1 MSISFLPI
9 SIITSLVLFPI
20 LLFLMHGFDSDD
32 FLKIILLN
40 QQKKENETQSQLISE
55 QIKNEYY
62 EYCVKYKKP
71 NYLYHDLPNYFYA
84 KN

>member
-1 MSISFLPI
+1 MVK
-9 SIITSLVLFPI
+9 SLGLI
-20 LLFLMHGFDSDD
+20 QMI

-62 EYCVKYKKP
+62 EYCVKHKKTQ
-71 NYLYHDLPNYFYA
+71 LLIS
-84 KN
+84 

>member
-1 MSISFLPI
+1 MVK
-9 SIITSLVLFPI
+9 SLGLI
-20 LLFLMHGFDSDD
+20 QMI
-32 FLKIILLN
+32 FLKIIVLN

-84 KN
+84 KS

>member
-1 MSISFLPI
+1 MSISFFTNFNYNIIGII
-9 SIITSLVLFPI
+9 SNFNI
-20 LLFLMHGFDSDD
+20 LMHGEIIGFDSDD

-71 NYLYHDLPNYFYA
+71 RLLIS
-84 KN
+84 